1 MFAQATSVA
10 MIGAEPRPVR
20 IEAHVG
26 RPNESFSLVGLPDT
40 SIREAKQRVKAA
52 ILSTGQEFPH
62 RQITVNLSPADLPK
76 AGSDY
81 DLPIAL
87 GVLAAS
93 KVIPSPGP
101 MIVAGELALDGT
113 VRRSRWAIGAALL
126 AVERGWPC
134 LVSEADAA
142 TAARVPGSRVFA
154 IASLAEATAVVSG
167 GSTPRVAEAKLDDL
181 AVDEVDMAEVR
192 GQPRARRAL
201 EITAAGGHHLLM
213 IGSPGCGK
221 TMLAKRLPTI
231 LPPLEPEEAVEVA
244 CLWASAD
251 RRRPLTSRPPFRA
264 PHHSA
269 SMAAVV
275 GGGNPHPQPGEVSLA
290 HGGVIFLDE
299 LGEFPPHLLNALRQP
314 IEDGNVTIAR
324 RGRSVTFPARAQVVA
339 ASNPCPCGFQGDRI
353 VSCKCPPTEVARYRR
368 RLTGPFLDRFDL
380 RLHMT
385 APDADLLLGPP
396 AEDSA
401 SVKVRVLRA
410 RQIQLG
416 RSHRTNSTL
425 TRTQLDLL
433 PWEGPA
439 LDLIAAA
446 VRKGALTGRGADRVR
461 RIARTI
467 ADLAETDAVNEIH
480 VGEALSYRGAI

>member
-1 MFAQATSVA
+1 MSVA
-10 MIGAEPRPVR
+10 MVGAEPRPVR

-26 RPNESFSLVGLPDT
+26 RPIESFTLVGLPDT
-40 SIREAKQRVKAA
+40 SVREAKQRVRAA
-52 ILSTGQEFPH
+52 ILSTGQELPH

-93 KVIPSPGP
+93 KVIPSPSR

-134 LVSEADAA
+134 LVSEADAP
-142 TAARVPGSRVFA
+142 TAARVPGARVFA
-154 IASLAEATAVVSG
+154 IASLAEASSLVSG
-167 GSTPRVAEAKLDDL
+167 GSSPRVAEAKLDEL
-181 AVDEVDMAEVR
+181 TADEVDLADVR
-192 GQPRARRAL
+192 GQPLARRAL
-201 EITAAGGHHLLM
+201 EIAAAGGHHLLM

-221 TMLAKRLPTI
+221 TMLAQRLPTI
-231 LPPLEPEEAVEVA
+231 LPPLEPSEAVEVA

-251 RRRPLTSRPPFRA
+251 RRRALTSRPPFRA

-275 GGGNPHPQPGEVSLA
+275 GGGSPHPQPGEVSLA
-290 HGGVIFLDE
+290 HGGVLFLDE

-314 IEDGNVTIAR
+314 IEEGAVTIAR
-324 RGRSVTFPARAQVVA
+324 RGRSITFPARAQVVA

-353 VSCKCPPTEVARYRR
+353 VSCRCSPVEVARYRA

-380 RLHMT
+380 RLRMT
-385 APDADLLLGPP
+385 APDPDLLLGSPS
-396 AEDSA
+396 EDSA
-401 SVKVRVLRA
+401 TVKLRVLRA
-410 RQIQLG
+410 RQA
-416 RSHRTNSTL
+416 
-425 TRTQLDLL
+425 QLDRSQRINSGLSRKEL
-433 PWEGPA
+433 DGLVFGGAA
-439 LDLIAAA
+439 LDLVAAA

-461 RIARTI
+461 RMARTI
-467 ADLAETDAVNEIH
+467 ADLAESEAVNEIH
-480 VGEALSYRGAI
+480 VGEALSYRGGI

>member
-1 MFAQATSVA
+1 MFAQAMSVA
-10 MIGAEPRPVR
+10 MVGAEPRPVR

-26 RPNESFSLVGLPDT
+26 RPIESFTLVGLPDT
-40 SIREAKQRVKAA
+40 SVREAKQRVRAA
-52 ILSTGQEFPH
+52 ILSTGQELPH

-93 KVIPSPGP
+93 KVIPSPSR

-134 LVSEADAA
+134 LVSEADAP
-142 TAARVPGSRVFA
+142 TAARVPGARVFA
-154 IASLAEATAVVSG
+154 IASLAEASSLVSG
-167 GSTPRVAEAKLDDL
+167 GSSPRVAEAKLDEL
-181 AVDEVDMAEVR
+181 TADEVDLADVR
-192 GQPRARRAL
+192 GQPLARRAL
-201 EITAAGGHHLLM
+201 EIAAAGGHHLLM

-221 TMLAKRLPTI
+221 TMLAQRLPTI
-231 LPPLEPEEAVEVA
+231 LPPLEPSEAVEVA

-251 RRRPLTSRPPFRA
+251 RRRALTSRPPFRA

-275 GGGNPHPQPGEVSLA
+275 GGGSPHPQPGEVSLA
-290 HGGVIFLDE
+290 HGGVLFLDE

-314 IEDGNVTIAR
+314 IEEGAVTIAR
-324 RGRSVTFPARAQVVA
+324 RGRSITFPARAQVVA

-353 VSCKCPPTEVARYRR
+353 VSCRCSPVEVARYRA

-380 RLHMT
+380 RLRMT
-385 APDADLLLGPP
+385 APDPDLLLGSPS
-396 AEDSA
+396 EDSA
-401 SVKVRVLRA
+401 TVKLRVLRA
-410 RQIQLG
+410 RQA
-416 RSHRTNSTL
+416 
-425 TRTQLDLL
+425 QLDRSQRINSGLSRKEL
-433 PWEGPA
+433 DGLVFGGAA
-439 LDLIAAA
+439 LDLVAAA

-461 RIARTI
+461 RMARTI
-467 ADLAETDAVNEIH
+467 ADLAESEAVNEIH
-480 VGEALSYRGAI
+480 VGEALSYRGGI

>member
-1 MFAQATSVA
+1 MSVA
-10 MIGAEPRPVR
+10 MVGAEPRPVR

-40 SIREAKQRVKAA
+40 SVREAKQRVRAA
-52 ILSTGQEFPH
+52 ILSTGQELPH

-93 KVIPSPGP
+93 KVIPNPSR
-101 MIVAGELALDGT
+101 MVVAGELALDGT

-126 AVERGWPC
+126 ATERGWPC
-134 LVSEADAA
+134 LVSEADAP

-154 IASLAEATAVVSG
+154 IASLAEAAAVVSG
-167 GSTPRVAEAKLDDL
+167 GSTPRVAEAKIDELANDEIDL
-181 AVDEVDMAEVR
+181 AEVR

-201 EITAAGGHHLLM
+201 EIAAAGGHHLLM
-213 IGSPGCGK
+213 IGPPGCGK
-221 TMLAKRLPTI
+221 TMLAQRLPTI
-231 LPPLEPEEAVEVA
+231 LPPLQPSEVVEVA

-290 HGGVIFLDE
+290 HGGVLFLDE
-299 LGEFPPHLLNALRQP
+299 LGEFPPHLLNSLRQP
-314 IEDGNVTIAR
+314 IEEGAVTIAR
-324 RGRSVTFPARAQVVA
+324 RGRSITFPARAQVVA

-353 VSCKCPPTEVARYRR
+353 VSCRCSPVEVARYRA

-380 RLHMT
+380 RLQMT
-385 APDADLLLGPP
+385 APDPDLLLGSPS
-396 AEDSA
+396 EDSA
-401 SVKVRVLRA
+401 SVKLRVLRA
-410 RQIQLG
+410 RQV
-416 RSHRTNSTL
+416 
-425 TRTQLDLL
+425 QLDRSRRINSALSRNEL
-433 PWEGPA
+433 DALIFDGPA
-439 LDLIAAA
+439 LDLVAAA

-461 RIARTI
+461 RMARTI
-467 ADLAETDAVNEIH
+467 ADLAESETVDEIH

>member
-1 MFAQATSVA
+1 MSVA
-10 MIGAEPRPVR
+10 MVGAEPRPVR

-26 RPNESFSLVGLPDT
+26 RPIESFSLVGLPDT
-40 SIREAKQRVKAA
+40 SVREAKQRVRAA
-52 ILSTGQEFPH
+52 ILSTGQELPH

-76 AGSDY
+76 AGADY

-93 KVIPSPGP
+93 KVIPSPSR

-126 AVERGWPC
+126 ATERGWPC
-134 LVSEADAA
+134 LVSEADAP

-154 IASLAEATAVVSG
+154 IASLAEATSLVSG
-167 GSTPRVAEAKLDDL
+167 GSSPRVAEAKIDEL
-181 AVDEVDMAEVR
+181 ATDEVDLAEVR
-192 GQPRARRAL
+192 GQPLARRAL
-201 EITAAGGHHLLM
+201 EIAAAGGHHLLM

-221 TMLAKRLPTI
+221 TMLAQRLPTI
-231 LPPLEPEEAVEVA
+231 LPPLAPSEAVEVA

-275 GGGNPHPQPGEVSLA
+275 GGGSPHPQPGEVSLS
-290 HGGVIFLDE
+290 HGGVLFLDE

-314 IEDGNVTIAR
+314 IEEGSVTIAR

-353 VSCKCPPTEVARYRR
+353 VSCRCSPVEVARYRA

-385 APDADLLLGPP
+385 APDPDMLLGSPS
-396 AEDSA
+396 EDSA
-401 SVKVRVLRA
+401 TVKLRVLAA
-410 RQIQLG
+410 RQA
-416 RSHRTNSTL
+416 
-425 TRTQLDLL
+425 QLDRSQRINSALSRNEL
-433 PWEGPA
+433 DGLVFDGAA
-439 LDLIAAA
+439 LDLVAAA

-461 RIARTI
+461 RMARTI
-467 ADLAETDAVNEIH
+467 ADLAKSETVSEIH

>member
-1 MFAQATSVA
+1 MFAQAMSVA
-10 MIGAEPRPVR
+10 MVGAEPRPVR

-26 RPNESFSLVGLPDT
+26 RPSEGFSLVGLPDT

-93 KVIPSPGP
+93 RRIPSPGR

-134 LVSEADAA
+134 LVAEADASI
-142 TAARVPGSRVFA
+142 AARVPGSKVFA
-154 IASLAEATAVVSG
+154 IASLAEATSVVSG
-167 GSTPRVAEAKLDDL
+167 GANPRLAEPKGD
-181 AVDEVDMAEVR
+181 DEVEGEIDMADVR

-201 EITAAGGHHLLM
+201 EIAAAGGHHLLM

-221 TMLAKRLPTI
+221 TMIAKRLPTI
-231 LPPLEPEEAVEVA
+231 LPPLTPDEAVEVA

-251 RRRPLTSRPPFRA
+251 RRRPLTLRPPFRA

-290 HGGVIFLDE
+290 HRGVLFLDE

-314 IEDGNVTIAR
+314 IEEGAVTIAR
-324 RGRSVTFPARAQVVA
+324 RGRSVTFPARAQVIA

-353 VSCKCPPTEVARYRR
+353 VSCKCSPAEVDRYRR
-368 RLTGPFLDRFDL
+368 RMTGPFLDRFDL

-385 APDADLLLGPP
+385 APDPDLLLGPL
-396 AEDSA
+396 AEDSSTIKA
-401 SVKVRVLRA
+401 RVLKA
-410 RQIQLG
+410 RQ
-416 RSHRTNSTL
+416 
-425 TRTQLDLL
+425 TQLDRSDRANSALSRRELDSL
-433 PWEGPA
+433 PYEGPA

-446 VRKGALTGRGADRVR
+446 VRKGVLTGRGADRVR
-461 RIARTI
+461 RMARTV
-467 ADLAETDAVNEIH
+467 ADLVEAEFVDEVH
-480 VGEALSYRGAI
+480 VGEALSYRGSI

>member
-1 MFAQATSVA
+1 VFAQAMSVA
-10 MIGAEPRPVR
+10 MVGAEPRPVR

-26 RPNESFSLVGLPDT
+26 RPIESFTLVGLPDT
-40 SIREAKQRVKAA
+40 SVREAKQRVRAA
-52 ILSTGQEFPH
+52 ILSTGQELPH

-93 KVIPSPGP
+93 KVIPSPSR

-134 LVSEADAA
+134 LVSEADAP
-142 TAARVPGSRVFA
+142 TAARVPGARVFA
-154 IASLAEATAVVSG
+154 IASLAEASSLVSG
-167 GSTPRVAEAKLDDL
+167 GSSPRVAEAKLDEL
-181 AVDEVDMAEVR
+181 TADEVDLADVR
-192 GQPRARRAL
+192 GQPLARRAL
-201 EITAAGGHHLLM
+201 EIAAAGGHHLLM
-213 IGSPGCGK
+213 VGSPGCGK
-221 TMLAKRLPTI
+221 TMLAQRLPTI
-231 LPPLEPEEAVEVA
+231 LPPLEPSEAVEVA

-251 RRRPLTSRPPFRA
+251 RRRALTSRPPFRA

-275 GGGNPHPQPGEVSLA
+275 GGGSPHPQPGEVSLA
-290 HGGVIFLDE
+290 HGGVLFLDE

-314 IEDGNVTIAR
+314 IEEGAVTIAR
-324 RGRSVTFPARAQVVA
+324 RGRSITFPARAQVVA

-353 VSCKCPPTEVARYRR
+353 VSCRCSPVEVARYRA

-380 RLHMT
+380 RLRMT
-385 APDADLLLGPP
+385 APDPDLLLGSPS
-396 AEDSA
+396 EDSA
-401 SVKVRVLRA
+401 TVKLRVLRA
-410 RQIQLG
+410 RQA
-416 RSHRTNSTL
+416 
-425 TRTQLDLL
+425 QLDRSQRINSGLSRKEL
-433 PWEGPA
+433 DGLVFGGAA
-439 LDLIAAA
+439 LDLVAAA

-461 RIARTI
+461 RMARTI
-467 ADLAETDAVNEIH
+467 ADLAESETVNEIH
-480 VGEALSYRGAI
+480 VGEALSYRGGI

>member
-1 MFAQATSVA
+1 MSVA
-10 MIGAEPRPVR
+10 MVGAEPRPVR

-26 RPNESFSLVGLPDT
+26 RPIESFTLVGLPDT
-40 SIREAKQRVKAA
+40 SVREAKQRVRAA
-52 ILSTGQEFPH
+52 ILSSGQELPH

-93 KVIPSPGP
+93 KVIPSPSR
-101 MIVAGELALDGT
+101 MIAAGELALDGT

-134 LVSEADAA
+134 LVSEADAP
-142 TAARVPGSRVFA
+142 TAARVPGARVFA
-154 IASLAEATAVVSG
+154 IASLAEATSLVSG
-167 GSTPRVAEAKLDDL
+167 GSSPRVAEAKIDDL
-181 AVDEVDMAEVR
+181 TADEVDLAEVR
-192 GQPRARRAL
+192 GQPLARRAL
-201 EITAAGGHHLLM
+201 EIAAAGGHHLLM

-221 TMLAKRLPTI
+221 TMLAQRLPTI
-231 LPPLEPEEAVEVA
+231 LPPLEPSEAVEVA

-275 GGGNPHPQPGEVSLA
+275 GGGSPHPQPGEISLA
-290 HGGVIFLDE
+290 HGGVLFLDE

-314 IEDGNVTIAR
+314 IEEGAVTIAR
-324 RGRSVTFPARAQVVA
+324 RGRSITFPARAQVVA

-353 VSCKCPPTEVARYRR
+353 VSCRCSPVEVARYRA

-380 RLHMT
+380 RLRMT
-385 APDADLLLGPP
+385 SPDPDLLLGSPS
-396 AEDSA
+396 ENSA
-401 SVKVRVLRA
+401 TVKLRVLRA
-410 RQIQLG
+410 RQAQLDRG
-416 RSHRTNSTL
+416 RRINSSL
-425 TRTQLDLL
+425 TRKELDELVFD
-433 PWEGPA
+433 GAA
-439 LDLIAAA
+439 LDLVAAA

-461 RIARTI
+461 RMARTI
-467 ADLAETDAVNEIH
+467 ADLAESETVNEIH
-480 VGEALSYRGAI
+480 VGEALSYRGVI

>member
-1 MFAQATSVA
+1 MFAQAMSVA
-10 MIGAEPRPVR
+10 MVGAEPRPVR

-26 RPNESFSLVGLPDT
+26 RPIESFSLVGLPDT
-40 SIREAKQRVKAA
+40 SVREAKQRVRAA
-52 ILSTGQEFPH
+52 ILSTGQELPH

-93 KVIPSPGP
+93 RVIPNPSR

-134 LVSEADAA
+134 LVSEADAP
-142 TAARVPGSRVFA
+142 TAARVPGSQVFA
-154 IASLAEATAVVSG
+154 ISSLAEATAVVSG
-167 GSTPRVAEAKLDDL
+167 GSTPRVAEAR
-181 AVDEVDMAEVR
+181 VDEVATDEVDLAEVR
-192 GQPRARRAL
+192 GQPVARRAL
-201 EITAAGGHHLLM
+201 EIAAAGGHHLLM

-221 TMLAKRLPTI
+221 TMLAQRLPTI
-231 LPPLEPEEAVEVA
+231 LPPLEPAEAVEVA

-275 GGGNPHPQPGEVSLA
+275 GGGSPHPQPGEVSLA
-290 HGGVIFLDE
+290 HGGVLFLDE

-314 IEDGNVTIAR
+314 IEEGAVTIAR
-324 RGRSVTFPARAQVVA
+324 RGRSITFPARAQVVA
-339 ASNPCPCGFQGDRI
+339 ASNPCPCGFRGDRI
-353 VSCKCPPTEVARYRR
+353 VSCRCSPVEVARYRG

-385 APDADLLLGPP
+385 APDPDLLLGS
-396 AEDSA
+396 ASEDSA
-401 SVKVRVLRA
+401 TVKDRVLRA
-410 RQIQLG
+410 RKA
-416 RSHRTNSTL
+416 
-425 TRTQLDLL
+425 QLDRSQRINSALSRNEL
-433 PWEGPA
+433 DALVFDGPA
-439 LDLIAAA
+439 LDLVAAA

-461 RIARTI
+461 RMARTI
-467 ADLAETDAVNEIH
+467 ADLADSETVDEVH

>member
-1 MFAQATSVA
+1 MFAQAMSVA
-10 MIGAEPRPVR
+10 MVGAEPRPVR

-26 RPNESFSLVGLPDT
+26 RPIESFSLVGLPDT

-52 ILSTGQEFPH
+52 ILSTGQDFPH

-93 KVIPSPGP
+93 KVIPSPAR

-113 VRRSRWAIGAALL
+113 VRRSRWGIGAALL

-134 LVSEADAA
+134 LIAEADAP
-142 TAARVPGSRVFA
+142 TAARVPGSKVFA
-154 IASLAEATAVVSG
+154 IASLAEATSVIAG
-167 GSTPRVAEAKLDDL
+167 GSSPRLAEPKLDDL
-181 AVDEVDMAEVR
+181 YLDEIDLADVR
-192 GQPRARRAL
+192 GQPHARRAL
-201 EITAAGGHHLLM
+201 EIAAAGGHHLLM

-231 LPPLEPEEAVEVA
+231 LPPLEPIEAVEVA

-290 HGGVIFLDE
+290 HGGVLFLDE

-314 IEDGNVTIAR
+314 IEDGTVTIAR

-339 ASNPCPCGFQGDRI
+339 ASNPCPCGFQGDRV
-353 VSCKCPPTEVARYRR
+353 VSCQCPPTEVARYRR

-385 APDADLLLGPP
+385 APDPDLLLGPP

-401 SVKVRVLRA
+401 TVKARVLRA
-410 RQIQLG
+410 R
-416 RSHRTNSTL
+416 
-425 TRTQLDLL
+425 RTQLDRTKRANSALSRPELDSL
-433 PWEGPA
+433 PYDGPA

-446 VRKGALTGRGADRVR
+446 VRKGVLTGRGADRVR
-461 RIARTI
+461 RMARTI
-467 ADLAETDAVNEIH
+467 ADLGDAEMVNQVH
-480 VGEALSYRGAI
+480 VGEALSYRGSI

>member
-1 MFAQATSVA
+1 MSVA
-10 MIGAEPRPVR
+10 MVGAEPRPVR

-26 RPNESFSLVGLPDT
+26 RPSEAFSLVGLPDT

-52 ILSTGQEFPH
+52 ILSSGCEFPL

-93 KVIPSPGP
+93 KVIPSPGR

-113 VRRSRWAIGAALL
+113 VRRSRWAIGAAVL

-134 LVSEADAA
+134 LVAEADAS
-142 TAARVPGSRVFA
+142 TAALVPGSTVFA
-154 IASLAEATAVVSG
+154 ISSLAEASSVVAG
-167 GSTPRVAEAKLDDL
+167 GASPRLAEPKPEDPGIDEIDL
-181 AVDEVDMAEVR
+181 ADVR

-201 EITAAGGHHLLM
+201 EIAAAGGHHLVM

-221 TMLAKRLPTI
+221 TMLAQRLPTI
-231 LPPLEPEEAVEVA
+231 LPRLEPDEAVEVA

-251 RRRPLTSRPPFRA
+251 RFRPFTSRPPFRA

-275 GGGNPHPQPGEVSLA
+275 GGGNPHPQPGELSLA
-290 HGGVIFLDE
+290 HGGVLFLDE

-314 IEDGNVTIAR
+314 LEEGTVTIAR
-324 RGRSVTFPARAQVVA
+324 RGRSVTFPARAQVVG
-339 ASNPCPCGFQGDRI
+339 ASNPCPCGFQTDRV
-353 VSCKCPPTEVARYRR
+353 VSCKCPPNEVARYRR

-385 APDADLLLGPP
+385 APDPDLLLGPP

-401 SVKVRVLRA
+401 TVKDRVLDA
-410 RQIQLG
+410 R
-416 RSHRTNSTL
+416 
-425 TRTQLDLL
+425 RTQLERSQKTNSALSRKQLDSLSYD
-433 PWEGPA
+433 GAA
-439 LDLIAAA
+439 LDLVAAA
-446 VRKGALTGRGADRVR
+446 VRKGVLTGRGADRVR

-467 ADLAETDAVNEIH
+467 ADLAHTETVDQVH
-480 VGEALSYRGAI
+480 VGEALSYRGSI